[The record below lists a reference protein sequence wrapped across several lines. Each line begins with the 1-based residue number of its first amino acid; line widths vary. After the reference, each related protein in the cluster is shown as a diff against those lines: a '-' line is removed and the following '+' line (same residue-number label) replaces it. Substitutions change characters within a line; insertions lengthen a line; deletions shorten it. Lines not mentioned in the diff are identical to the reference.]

1 MTQPERIKIAQE
13 LHDGIA
19 QELVA
24 LSYSLDL
31 LLAAAD
37 TSATTRIELR
47 NLIFSV
53 SGMIARVRDE
63 IFNLRSDNSGS
74 LESSLR
80 TLIADSH
87 SAVELKLELENCK
100 HTEVIQEQILAI
112 SRELLRNSIK
122 HSGAS
127 VIEITI
133 QKSQNGST
141 YSYRDNGKGIDPL
154 TPSGYGTRGIKERC
168 TSIESELT
176 VTSNE
181 LGTNYFISIPS

>member
-19 QELVA
+19 QDLVA

-37 TSATTRIELR
+37 TPAATRVELR

-53 SGMIARVRDE
+53 SGMIARVREE

-80 TLIADSH
+80 TLLADSH

-100 HTEVIQEQILAI
+100 HSEVIEEQILAI

>member
-1 MTQPERIKIAQE
+1 MTQTERIRIAQE

-19 QELVA
+19 QDLVA

-37 TSATTRIELR
+37 TPAATRVELR

-53 SGMIARVRDE
+53 SGMIARVREE

-80 TLIADSH
+80 TLLADSH

-100 HTEVIQEQILAI
+100 HTEVIEEQILAI

>member
-1 MTQPERIKIAQE
+1 LTQPERIKIAQE

-37 TSATTRIELR
+37 TPAATRVELR

-53 SGMIARVRDE
+53 SGMIARVREE

-80 TLIADSH
+80 TLLADSH

-100 HTEVIQEQILAI
+100 HSEVIEEQILAI

>member
-1 MTQPERIKIAQE
+1 MTQTERVKIAQE

-19 QELVA
+19 QDLVA

-31 LLAAAD
+31 LLAQPD
-37 TSATTRIELR
+37 TPASTRVELR
-47 NLIFSV
+47 KLIFSV
-53 SGMIARVRDE
+53 STMIARVREE
-63 IFNLRSDNSGS
+63 IFNLRASHTGT

-80 TLIADSH
+80 SLLAESKSSIELRLID
-87 SAVELKLELENCK
+87 KNCTFNEN
-100 HTEVIQEQILAI
+100 VSEQILAI

-133 QKSQNGST
+133 EKSENGST

-154 TPSGYGTRGIKERC
+154 IPSGFGTRGIQERC
-168 TSIESELT
+168 LSIESELT
-176 VTSNE
+176 VASND
-181 LGTNYFISIPS
+181 LGTNYLISIPS

>member
-1 MTQPERIKIAQE
+1 LTQSERVKIAQE

-19 QELVA
+19 QDLVA

-31 LLAAAD
+31 LLAQAD
-37 TSATTRIELR
+37 TPAGTRVELR

-53 SGMIARVRDE
+53 SAMIAKVREE
-63 IFNLRSDNSGS
+63 IFNLRSANPPE

-80 TLIADSH
+80 SLLAESH
-87 SAVELKLELENCK
+87 SAIELRIALEDCN
-100 HTEVIQEQILAI
+100 HSEVTQEQILAI

-133 QKSQNGST
+133 EKSENGST
-141 YSYRDNGKGIDPL
+141 YSYRDNGTGIDPL
-154 TPSGYGTRGIKERC
+154 TPAGFGTRGIKERC
-168 TSIESELT
+168 ISIESELT
-176 VTSNE
+176 VKSNE
-181 LGTNYFISIPS
+181 LGTKYLISIPS

>member
-1 MTQPERIKIAQE
+1 LTQTERVKIAQE

-19 QELVA
+19 QDLVA

-31 LLAAAD
+31 LLAEAD
-37 TSATTRIELR
+37 TPAGTRVELR

-53 SGMIARVRDE
+53 SAMIAKVREE
-63 IFNLRSDNSGS
+63 IFNLRSANFAT

-80 TLIADSH
+80 TLLAESH
-87 SAVELKLELENCK
+87 SVIELRLALDDCNHSELVE
-100 HTEVIQEQILAI
+100 TQILAI

-133 QKSQNGST
+133 EKSENGST

-154 TPSGYGTRGIKERC
+154 IASGFGTRGIKERC
-168 TSIESELT
+168 ISIESELT
-176 VTSNE
+176 MNSNE
-181 LGTNYFISIPS
+181 LGTNYLISIPS

>member
-1 MTQPERIKIAQE
+1 LTQPERIKIAQE

-19 QELVA
+19 QDLVA

-31 LLAAAD
+31 LLAEAD
-37 TSATTRIELR
+37 TPASTRIELR

-53 SGMIARVRDE
+53 SAMITKVRGE
-63 IFNLRSDNSGS
+63 IFNLRATHSET

-80 TLIADSH
+80 DMLAESQSVI
-87 SAVELKLELENCK
+87 ELKLNLEDCNFSDNVE
-100 HTEVIQEQILAI
+100 TQILAI

-133 QKSQNGST
+133 EKSENRST
-141 YSYRDNGKGIDPL
+141 YSFRDNGKGIDPL
-154 TPSGYGTRGIKERC
+154 IPYGFGTRGIQERC
-168 TSIESELT
+168 TSMESELT
-176 VTSNE
+176 VASNDS
-181 LGTNYFISIPS
+181 GTNYLISIPS

>member
-19 QELVA
+19 QDLVA

-31 LLAAAD
+31 LLADAD
-37 TSATTRIELR
+37 TPASTRVELR
-47 NLIFSV
+47 NLIFTV
-53 SGMIARVRDE
+53 SAMIERVRKE
-63 IFNLRSDNSGS
+63 MFNLRTSHSGT

-80 TLIADSH
+80 SLLAESKSSI
-87 SAVELKLELENCK
+87 ELRL
-100 HTEVIQEQILAI
+100 TEDNFIFTESVAEQILAI

-133 QKSQNGST
+133 EKSENGST

-154 TPSGYGTRGIKERC
+154 IASGFGTRGIQERC
-168 TSIESELT
+168 LSIESELT
-176 VTSNE
+176 VASDN
-181 LGTNYFISIPS
+181 LGTNYFISIPA

>member
-1 MTQPERIKIAQE
+1 MTQTERVKIAQE

-19 QELVA
+19 QDLVA

-37 TSATTRIELR
+37 TPAATRVELR

-53 SGMIARVRDE
+53 SGMIARVREE

-80 TLIADSH
+80 TLLADSH

-100 HTEVIQEQILAI
+100 HSEVIEEQILAI

>member
-1 MTQPERIKIAQE
+1 LTQPERIKIAQE

-19 QELVA
+19 QDLVA

-37 TSATTRIELR
+37 TPAATRVELR

-53 SGMIARVRDE
+53 SGMIERVREE

-80 TLIADSH
+80 TLLADSH

-100 HTEVIQEQILAI
+100 HTEVIEEQILAI